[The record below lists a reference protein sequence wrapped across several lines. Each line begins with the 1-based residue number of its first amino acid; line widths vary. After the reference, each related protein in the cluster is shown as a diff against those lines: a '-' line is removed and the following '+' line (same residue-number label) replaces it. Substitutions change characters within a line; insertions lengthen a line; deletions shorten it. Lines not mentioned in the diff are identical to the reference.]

1 MKKLENIFTGAG
13 LTLIIAAAVTRKSF
27 PTLSLTFFILSTI
40 CCLGETVA
48 TFIREGVIEPRKEK
62 DLLSCQTKQKDGDTH
77 DPR

>member
-1 MKKLENIFTGAG
+1 MRTLENILTGAG
-13 LTLIIAAAVTRKSF
+13 LVLIIAAAVTRKSF

-48 TFIREGVIEPRKEK
+48 TFLRECVIEPRKEK
-62 DLLSCQTKQKDGDTH
+62 YLLRRQTERKDGDTH